1 MTDNNTI
8 DGEVELDTDPAA
20 EAFTRLE
27 REMALMR
34 RAVEHLASERA
45 DIVIPDY
52 GATLAEMAK
61 RLGAVSC
68 GIATIA
74 EQPAM
79 QLTPDTMAARIEA
92 VALAARR
99 ADHDQII
106 QARQDLG
113 HAAQDMR
120 AVVGTALTANE
131 QNRRSWM
138 KAGIGLFAGVVLWS
152 FLPGTIARSA
162 PESWHWPERMA
173 ARMLGEPTVLD
184 AGVRLIRS
192 QNPQAWADML
202 DAARLER
209 ANHDIIKR
217 CKAKAVREKS
227 LVGCSLRVG
236 T

>member
-1 MTDNNTI
+1 MSDDTTTDS
-8 DGEVELDTDPAA
+8 EVELDTDPAA

-52 GATLAEMAK
+52 AATLAEMAK
-61 RLGAVSC
+61 RLGAVSR

-79 QLTPDTMAARIEA
+79 QLTPDSMAARIEA
-92 VALAARR
+92 VAQTSRR
-99 ADHDQII
+99 ADHDQIL

-120 AVVGTALTANE
+120 AVVAAARTVDE

-138 KAGIGLFAGVVLWS
+138 VAGIGLFAGIVLWS

-162 PESWHWPERMA
+162 PEGWRWPERMA
-173 ARMLGEPTVLD
+173 ARLVGEPTILD

-192 QNPQAWADML
+192 QNPLAWADML
-202 DAARLER
+202 DVARLER
-209 ANHDIIKR
+209 ANLAAIKQ
-217 CKAKAVREKS
+217 CKAKAAKDRN
-227 LVGCSLRVG
+227 LVACSLRVG
-236 T
+236 P